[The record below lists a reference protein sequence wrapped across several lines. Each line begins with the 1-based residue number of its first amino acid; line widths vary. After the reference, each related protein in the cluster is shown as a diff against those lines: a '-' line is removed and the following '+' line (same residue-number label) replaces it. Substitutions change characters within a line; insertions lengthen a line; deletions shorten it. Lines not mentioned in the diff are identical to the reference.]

1 MARRGASCLL
11 ALALLAAAACVL
23 APAAQSF
30 LAPAPRG
37 APGGAPPALARGCE
51 LEARAPGVS
60 AASGGQPPAPGKI
73 NLLFLGLL
81 AGTAVIGLLALFGY
95 GAYSGAGSSL

>member
-1 MARRGASCLL
+1 MARRCASAAP
-11 ALALLAAAACVL
+11 ALALLACLALAL
-23 APAAQSF
+23 APAAVDFVAPSSRA
-30 LAPAPRG
+30 APAAEGQALVRG
-37 APGGAPPALARGCE
+37 HVLPERSAD
-51 LEARAPGVS
+51 VS
-60 AASGGQPPAPGKI
+60 MASGGQPPAPGKI

>member
-1 MARRGASCLL
+1 MARSSSCLL
-11 ALALLAAAACVL
+11 ALAMLAGAAYVL
-23 APAAQSF
+23 APAAESF
-30 LAPAPRG
+30 VAPTPRG
-37 APGGAPPALARGCE
+37 ASGGPAPALAQGYE
-51 LEARAPGVS
+51 IEARAPDVA

-81 AGTAVIGLLALFGY
+81 AGTAVIGFLALFGY